1 MSGRFGTADA
11 LRWGTVLVL
20 AALAS
25 LPARA
30 DTLDS
35 FISDYAKIEH
45 AAPPNTLPVA
55 AADLKASK
63 GLFNCLADGKVDPVV
78 CVDKFHDT
86 PLGKKASNEAG
97 IPSSFWQGVDA
108 YIAYREHDYW
118 GVAYHLGAAATCA
131 VVQVLLGGAD
141 ACAIV
146 AEIVELA
153 KDVYAGGKQVAEFF
167 ADVGETGYGAAK
179 GAYCASLGQVFGG
192 CGGGSA
198 PKKPKSQLAYE
209 KFFAPRL
216 KPDGLIAIESE
227 DLWALAKLVD
237 AISTKAKAQGYAAGD
252 IQTAA
257 GVFDKA
263 LDTVWSEHMA
273 QVVMP
278 ELIKERQQFNIA
290 GSIHL
295 AAADAWSRYKGDTK
309 KLPSSSVPLYC
320 NQRFSTLGYSHVTR
334 WVNAHA
340 GQAAALKL
348 DTLFNWCKYTFWQA
362 NQSAFAQAFRDAKLV
377 GSICPHLGCP
387 SQQAHALCKPFMSTV
402 GQSCGLVASIAGTP
416 AMNVAPSKV
425 DPLPRFNASP
435 ARAGHEP
442 PKLDVSPVRSP
453 LQLPVAQVPN
463 AQLRRDLASLSCSE
477 RDGELRFV
485 CATSMGFERCEALR
499 ARRLVAA
506 CRPLRR

>member
-108 YIAYREHDYW
+108 YIAYRGHDYW

-216 KPDGLIAIESE
+216 KPDGLIAIEAGTAIE
-227 DLWALAKLVD
+227 APAALA
-237 AISTKAKAQGYAAGD
+237 
-252 IQTAA
+252 
-257 GVFDKA
+257 
-263 LDTVWSEHMA
+263 
-273 QVVMP
+273 
-278 ELIKERQQFNIA
+278 
-290 GSIHL
+290 
-295 AAADAWSRYKGDTK
+295 
-309 KLPSSSVPLYC
+309 
-320 NQRFSTLGYSHVTR
+320 
-334 WVNAHA
+334 
-340 GQAAALKL
+340 
-348 DTLFNWCKYTFWQA
+348 
-362 NQSAFAQAFRDAKLV
+362 
-377 GSICPHLGCP
+377 
-387 SQQAHALCKPFMSTV
+387 
-402 GQSCGLVASIAGTP
+402 
-416 AMNVAPSKV
+416 
-425 DPLPRFNASP
+425 
-435 ARAGHEP
+435 
-442 PKLDVSPVRSP
+442 
-453 LQLPVAQVPN
+453 PVAERV
-463 AQLRRDLASLSCSE
+463 ALASLDADYADPAHRANLLTALCDRVEWMITTVRDLPERVHDRVRAVIIQDTRREFAQHREQLLYNLALTHQKPDHCALADNLPQPE
-477 RDGELRFV
+477 RDYLLPREH
-485 CATSMGFERCEALR
+485 
-499 ARRLVAA
+499 
-506 CRPLRR
+506 